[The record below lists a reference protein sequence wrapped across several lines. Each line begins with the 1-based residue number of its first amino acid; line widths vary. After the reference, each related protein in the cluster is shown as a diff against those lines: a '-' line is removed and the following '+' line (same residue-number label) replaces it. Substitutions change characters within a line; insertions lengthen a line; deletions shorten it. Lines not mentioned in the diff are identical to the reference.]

1 MKQKKII
8 WLGVMGMLVFAACGE
23 KENPVTAD
31 TLAGSVESVAEDMV
45 QDTQALTGNVETV
58 SGTIGVEYDTTD
70 TAIAET
76 APEDGNTD
84 PDSPYDVDL
93 TQMSNTMVYA
103 EVYNMMMT
111 PEDYVGKTINMD
123 GVFSTY
129 YDQNEDQYYHACV
142 IQDATACCAQG
153 IEFVL
158 KGNPQFPEGYPEQGD
173 LITVSG
179 IFELYEE
186 DGFTYCRLT
195 EAELAS

>member
-1 MKQKKII
+1 MKPKKFAMVT
-8 WLGVMGMLVFAACGE
+8 LVGMLVFAACGE

-31 TLAGSVESVAEDMV
+31 PPAGSVESVAEEGV
-45 QDTQALTGNVETV
+45 QDTQTLTGNVETV
-58 SGTIGVEYDTTD
+58 SGTIGVEQDTTD

-93 TQMSNTMVYA
+93 TRMSNTMVYA

-111 PEDYVGKTINMD
+111 PEDYVGKTIHME
-123 GVFSTY
+123 GIFSTY
-129 YDQNEDQYYHACV
+129 YDQNEDQYYHTCV

-186 DGFTYCRLT
+186 NGLEYCRLV

>member
-1 MKQKKII
+1 MKQKRIAMVA
-8 WLGVMGMLVFAACGE
+8 LMGMLVFAACGE
-23 KENPVTAD
+23 KENPVTAE
-31 TLAGSVESVAEDMV
+31 TAAVFAESVAEDMV
-45 QDTQALTGNVETV
+45 QDTQPLMGNVETV
-58 SGTIGVEYDTTD
+58 SGTIGVEHDTTD

-84 PDSPYDVDL
+84 SDSPYDVDL

-103 EVYNMMMT
+103 EVYNMMMA
-111 PEDYVGKTINMD
+111 PEEYVGKIINME

-186 DGFTYCRLT
+186 NGFSYCRLA

>member
-1 MKQKKII
+1 MKQKRIAMVA
-8 WLGVMGMLVFAACGE
+8 LMGMLVFAACGE
-23 KENPVTAD
+23 KENPVTAE
-31 TLAGSVESVAEDMV
+31 TAAVFAESVAEDMV
-45 QDTQALTGNVETV
+45 QDTQPLMV
-58 SGTIGVEYDTTD
+58 
-70 TAIAET
+70 AET

-84 PDSPYDVDL
+84 SDSPYDVDL

-111 PEDYVGKTINMD
+111 PEDYVGKTIHME
-123 GVFSTY
+123 GIFSTY

-186 DGFTYCRLT
+186 NGLEYCRLV